1 MKIFNPYNNFGYLT
15 TRISRLIQERSKAKL
30 IDLGYNIPC
39 SCLGIL
45 ADLIHENGVTQKQL
59 GSSLVKTKSSINK
72 MLETLELHKLV
83 KKELDALDARNKL
96 IYITPEGKKLFNQ
109 VVAKDQEFTEFLAE
123 KYGKKEVLE
132 TKELLNK
139 VYEILLEQ
147 ARN

>member
-1 MKIFNPYNNFGYLT
+1 
-15 TRISRLIQERSKAKL
+15 
-30 IDLGYNIPC
+30 
-39 SCLGIL
+39 
-45 ADLIHENGVTQKQL
+45 
-59 GSSLVKTKSSINK
+59 